1 MGQRLLSWSLS
12 EWHTDGPREHRS
24 GQQDNAEL
32 GTRSTKVHANQ
43 HSHKTKTT
51 TFQQKTT
58 AVKQQKKNT
67 AFIKD
72 TVVYIS
78 HHHVLTLVCLS
89 YSLFL
94 SLWPFVFSFICI
106 MAILLSFLIL
116 LDFITSLKFFFLIQT
131 TNISLCRIHWNS
143 GQHIPVTASP
153 SCPYA

>member
-32 GTRSTKVHANQ
+32 ETKPTKVHANQ

-51 TFQQKTT
+51 TDQQKNKP
-58 AVKQQKKNT
+58 VKWQKKNT

-78 HHHVLTLVCLS
+78 HHHFLTLICLS

-94 SLWPFVFSFICI
+94 SLWSFVFSFICYT
-106 MAILLSFLIL
+106 AILLSFLIL
-116 LDFITSLKFFFLIQT
+116 LDVITSLKFFFLIQT
-131 TNISLCRIHWNS
+131 TNISLCRPQWSS

-153 SCPYA
+153 SCPSA